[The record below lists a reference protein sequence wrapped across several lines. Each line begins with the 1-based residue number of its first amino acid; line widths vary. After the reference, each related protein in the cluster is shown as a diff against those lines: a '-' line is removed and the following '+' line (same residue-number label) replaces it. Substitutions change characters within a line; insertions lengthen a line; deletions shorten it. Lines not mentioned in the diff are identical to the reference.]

1 MVTDERGERIKRGCR
16 KFQEMNPFLHLLRR
30 EKMLDAIEGFLQYGF
45 VQLEPIWSSQVSGNG
60 LYIQCLGKTGGGK
73 SCFTRQ
79 KGLWIIQ
86 QRTFT
91 LDHLITTHINDLF
104 VCKIMLCLDI

>member
-1 MVTDERGERIKRGCR
+1 
-16 KFQEMNPFLHLLRR
+16 
-30 EKMLDAIEGFLQYGF
+30 MLDAIEGFLQYGF
-45 VQLEPIWSSQVSGNG
+45 VQLEPIWSAQVSGHG

-86 QRTFT
+86 QWTYT

-104 VCKIMLCLDI
+104 VCKIMYVWTQRGYYKKQISVFSIVKNV